1 MEKREFPTF
10 LVVGTVGREARSG
23 RRVARVGDAL
33 GENLTLDVHL
43 RGHGDPVGVRQHGL
57 LRPEGIRGAL
67 VRRAREGRAGSAFR
81 VKQTPGA
88 EIYG

>member
-1 MEKREFPTF
+1 M
-10 LVVGTVGREARSG
+10 VGREARSG

-57 LRPEGIRGAL
+57 LRPD
-67 VRRAREGRAGSAFR
+67 S
-81 VKQTPGA
+81 TM
-88 EIYG
+88 